1 MAKGNT
7 KSKEQK
13 PIEQT
18 LWDAA
23 NKLRGKVEPA
33 EYKHVVLSMIF
44 LKYAN
49 DRFSEHREQMIAN
62 GQEAFLEMMPFYQ
75 KDNVFY
81 IPECARWDFIMKN
94 AKQPDIAIKIDTAL
108 HEIEM
113 KNPSL
118 EGALPD
124 NYYSR
129 LHMDP
134 SGLSSLLDLINGID
148 LQVGGDKDV
157 FGKVYEYC
165 LRQFALKEGKGK
177 GEFYTPRTVVALL
190 CELIEPYS
198 GIVYDGACGSGGMFV
213 QSMRFVD
220 EHKGNRLEVSIYGQE
235 LTDTTRRLAKMNLAI
250 RGISANLGAE
260 AANTF
265 LNDQHKDLKADF
277 SLENP
282 PFNQKDWREPNQLT
296 DDPRW
301 NGYPTPPTSNANY
314 GWLLNTLSKL
324 SQNGV
329 GVVLLANGALSADG
343 EEYEIRKQMIENDVV
358 ESIIVLP
365 RNMFYTT
372 NISVTIWVLNKNK
385 KSRIENRPD
394 GTVSYR
400 DRSNE
405 VLFMDLRQMGH
416 PYEKRYIEFNEEDR
430 ATIVEC
436 FKSWRF
442 EKHNNSY
449 KDIPFF
455 CRSVSKDIIAQKD
468 YNLSPSKYIELVH
481 LHQKDGFEYKRLGD
495 YISEIDNRNSKSEVT
510 NLLGVSIEKRFMPS
524 VANIIGTDLTTYKII
539 SKNQFAC
546 SLMQVSRDGGVALA
560 LYKQREPSI
569 MSPAYYLFEVTNKE
583 IFPEYLELVLMGQ
596 EFDRDASFYAIGGVR
611 GTLTWQEFCDIE
623 IPVPDKPVQ
632 QELILNKR
640 IFSLKNELSD
650 LLESTELSKNELK
663 SKLSSVID
671 SI

>member
-1 MAKGNT
+1 MARGAAKP
-7 KSKEQK
+7 KEQK

-49 DRFSEHREQMIAN
+49 DRFDAHREQMIAS
-62 GQEAFLEMMPFYQ
+62 GQQAFLEMMPFYT

-81 IPECARWDFIMKN
+81 IPECARWAYIMKN

-113 KNPSL
+113 KNPAL
-118 EGALPD
+118 AGALPD

-134 SGLSSLLDLINGID
+134 SGLSSLLDLINGLE
-148 LQVGGDKDV
+148 LQVGGDRDV

-190 CELIEPYS
+190 CELIEPYQ

-220 EHKGNRLEVSIYGQE
+220 AHGGNRLGVSIYGQE

-265 LNDQHKDLKADF
+265 LSDQHKDLKADF

-282 PFNQKDWREPNQLT
+282 PFNQKDWREPNQLV

-324 SQNGV
+324 GQNGV
-329 GVVLLANGALSADG
+329 GVVLLANGALSASG
-343 EEYEIRKQMIENDVV
+343 IEYEIRKRMIENDVV
-358 ESIIVLP
+358 EAIIIMP
-365 RNMFYTT
+365 QNMFYTT
-372 NISVTIWVLNKNK
+372 NISVTIWIMNKNK
-385 KSRIENRPD
+385 KARVEKRPE
-394 GTVSYR
+394 GNVTFR
-400 DRSNE
+400 DRSGE
-405 VLFMDLRQMGH
+405 ILFMDLRQMGH
-416 PYEKRYIEFNEEDR
+416 PYEKKYIEFTEEDRAIIVDRFKSWRLEGYRTAYEDIPEFCYAAKKDEIIEKDYSLVPSRYIEFVMH
-430 ATIVEC
+430 A
-436 FKSWRF
+436 
-442 EKHNNSY
+442 
-449 KDIPFF
+449 
-455 CRSVSKDIIAQKD
+455 
-468 YNLSPSKYIELVH
+468 
-481 LHQKDGFEYKRLGD
+481 
-495 YISEIDNRNSKSEVT
+495 
-510 NLLGVSIEKRFMPS
+510 
-524 VANIIGTDLTTYKII
+524 
-539 SKNQFAC
+539 
-546 SLMQVSRDGGVALA
+546 
-560 LYKQREPSI
+560 
-569 MSPAYYLFEVTNKE
+569 
-583 IFPEYLELVLMGQ
+583 
-596 EFDRDASFYAIGGVR
+596 
-611 GTLTWQEFCDIE
+611 DIE
-623 IPVPDKPVQ
+623 DYDEKMCRLQ
-632 QELILNKR
+632 G
-640 IFSLKNELSD
+640 ELSQ
-650 LLESTELSKNELK
+650 LLKEEEASRAELLK
-663 SKLSSVID
+663 VMEGLGYGIK
-671 SI
+671 

>member
-1 MAKGNT
+1 MATKGN
-7 KSKEQK
+7 KNKEQK

-113 KNPSL
+113 KNPAL

-220 EHKGNRLEVSIYGQE
+220 EHKGNRLAVSIYGQE

-282 PFNQKDWREPNQLT
+282 PFNQKDWREPNQLV

-324 SQNGV
+324 NQNGV
-329 GVVLLANGALSADG
+329 GVVLLANGALSAGG
-343 EEYEIRKQMIENDVV
+343 EEYEIRKQMIENDVIEAIV
-358 ESIIVLP
+358 VLP
-365 RNMFYTT
+365 MKMFYTT
-372 NISVTIWVLNKNK
+372 DISVTVWILNKNK
-385 KSRIENRPD
+385 HNRIEKRPE
-394 GTVSYR
+394 GEVCYR
-400 DRSNE
+400 ERSDE
-405 VLFMDLRQMGH
+405 ILFMDLRQMGH
-416 PYEKRYIEFNEEDR
+416 PFEKKYVEFTEDDRTVIVDRFRSWRWNGYKNAYEDIPEFCYSAHKNEIIENDYSLVPSRYIEFRQEED
-430 ATIVEC
+430 I
-436 FKSWRF
+436 
-442 EKHNNSY
+442 
-449 KDIPFF
+449 
-455 CRSVSKDIIAQKD
+455 
-468 YNLSPSKYIELVH
+468 
-481 LHQKDGFEYKRLGD
+481 GD
-495 YISEIDNRNSKSEVT
+495 YDE
-510 NLLGVSIEKRFMPS
+510 
-524 VANIIGTDLTTYKII
+524 
-539 SKNQFAC
+539 
-546 SLMQVSRDGGVALA
+546 
-560 LYKQREPSI
+560 I
-569 MSPAYYLFEVTNKE
+569 MSRLQA
-583 IFPEYLELVLMGQ
+583 EL
-596 EFDRDASFYAIGGVR
+596 R
-611 GTLTWQEFCDIE
+611 
-623 IPVPDKPVQ
+623 
-632 QELILNKR
+632 
-640 IFSLKNELSD
+640 D
-650 LLESTELSKNELK
+650 LLTKEEYSQKELLEVMRGLGYE
-663 SKLSSVID
+663 I
-671 SI
+671 

>member
-1 MAKGNT
+1 MYDYWFIYDCTITVNTIIDWSLYMAT
-7 KSKEQK
+7 KSNKNKEQK

-62 GQEAFLEMMPFYQ
+62 GQKAFLEMMPFYQ

-113 KNPSL
+113 KNPAL

-220 EHKGNRLEVSIYGQE
+220 EHKGNRLAVSIYGQE

-282 PFNQKDWREPNQLT
+282 PFNQKDWREPNQLV

-301 NGYPTPPTSNANY
+301 NGYPTPPVGNANY
-314 GWLLNTLSKL
+314 AWLLNTLSKL
-324 SQNGV
+324 GQNGV
-329 GVVLLANGALSADG
+329 GMVLLANGALSSNGD
-343 EEYEIRKQMIENDVV
+343 EYEIRKRMIENDVV
-358 ESIIVLP
+358 EAIIVLP
-365 RNMFYTT
+365 MKLFYTT
-372 NISVTIWVLNKNK
+372 DISVTCWILNKNK
-385 KSRIENRPD
+385 KSRIEKRPFGDITYRNRS
-394 GTVSYR
+394 G
-400 DRSNE
+400 E

-416 PYEKRYIEFNEEDR
+416 PFEKKYIEFTEEDR
-430 ATIVEC
+430 TLIVDR
-436 FKSWRF
+436 FKSWRIVDYSTGY
-442 EKHNNSY
+442 E
-449 KDIPFF
+449 DIPEF
-455 CRSVSKDIIAQKD
+455 CYSAKTEEIAKND
-468 YNLSPSKYIELVH
+468 YNLVPSRYIKFGQLEETINYDKRMSEIQIEL
-481 LHQKDGFEYKRLGD
+481 KDLLKQEEQSKRD
-495 YISEIDNRNSKSEVT
+495 
-510 NLLGVSIEKRFMPS
+510 LL
-524 VANIIGTDLTTYKII
+524 
-539 SKNQFAC
+539 
-546 SLMQVSRDGGVALA
+546 
-560 LYKQREPSI
+560 SI
-569 MSPAYYLFEVTNKE
+569 MKDLGYE
-583 IFPEYLELVLMGQ
+583 I
-596 EFDRDASFYAIGGVR
+596 
-611 GTLTWQEFCDIE
+611 
-623 IPVPDKPVQ
+623 
-632 QELILNKR
+632 
-640 IFSLKNELSD
+640 
-650 LLESTELSKNELK
+650 
-663 SKLSSVID
+663 
-671 SI
+671 

>member
-1 MAKGNT
+1 MPKGKAKT
-7 KSKEQK
+7 KESK

-49 DRFSEHREQMIAN
+49 DRFNEHRKQMIAD
-62 GQEAFLEMMPFYQ
+62 GQQAFLEMMPFYT

-81 IPECARWDFIMKN
+81 IPECARWSFIMEN

-113 KNPSL
+113 KNPTL
-118 EGALPD
+118 AGALPD

-134 SGLSSLLDLINGID
+134 SGLSSLLDLINGIE
-148 LQVGGDKDV
+148 LQVGGDKDI

-190 CELIEPYS
+190 CELIEPYH
-198 GIVYDGACGSGGMFV
+198 GIVYDGACGSGGMFI

-220 EHKGNRLEVSIYGQE
+220 EHRGNRLNVSIYGQE

-282 PFNQKDWREPNQLT
+282 PFNQKDWREPNQLN

-301 NGYPTPPTSNANY
+301 SGYPTPPTSNANY

-324 SQNGV
+324 NQNGV
-329 GVVLLANGALSADG
+329 GVVLLANGALSAGG
-343 EEYEIRKQMIENDVV
+343 EEYRIRKALIENDVV
-358 ESIIVLP
+358 EAIVILP
-365 RNMFYTT
+365 RSMFYTT
-372 NISVTIWVLNKNK
+372 DISVTAWILNRNK
-385 KSRIENRPD
+385 HTRTENRPS
-394 GTVSYR
+394 GEVRYR
-400 DRSNE
+400 ERSDE
-405 VLFMDLRQMGH
+405 ILFMDLRQMGH
-416 PYEKRYIEFNEEDR
+416 PYEKKYIEFTQEDR
-430 ATIVEC
+430 DVIVDR

-442 EKHNNSY
+442 DGYQTPYEN
-449 KDIPFF
+449 IPEF
-455 CRSVSKDIIAQKD
+455 CYSATKAEVIGKD
-468 YNLSPSKYIELVH
+468 YSLVPSRYIEFV
-481 LHQKDGFEYKRLGD
+481 QAGEDED
-495 YISEIDNRNSKSEVT
+495 YDAKMKQLQSELQT
-510 NLLGVSIEKRFMPS
+510 LLIQE
-524 VANIIGTDLTTYKII
+524 
-539 SKNQFAC
+539 Q
-546 SLMQVSRDGGVALA
+546 QSRA
-560 LYKQREPSI
+560 
-569 MSPAYYLFEVTNKE
+569 
-583 IFPEYLELVLMGQ
+583 
-596 EFDRDASFYAIGGVR
+596 
-611 GTLTWQEFCDIE
+611 
-623 IPVPDKPVQ
+623 
-632 QELILNKR
+632 
-640 IFSLKNELSD
+640 D
-650 LLESTELSKNELK
+650 LLEVMRNLGYS
-663 SKLSSVID
+663 ID
-671 SI
+671 I

>member
-1 MAKGNT
+1 MPKGKAKA
-7 KSKEQK
+7 KESK

-49 DRFSEHREQMIAN
+49 DRFNEHRKQMIAD
-62 GQEAFLEMMPFYQ
+62 GQQAFLEMMPFYT

-81 IPECARWDFIMKN
+81 IPECARWSFIMEN

-113 KNPSL
+113 KNPTL
-118 EGALPD
+118 AGALPD

-134 SGLSSLLDLINGID
+134 SGLSSLLDLINGIE
-148 LQVGGDKDV
+148 LQVGGDKDI

-190 CELIEPYS
+190 CELIEPYH
-198 GIVYDGACGSGGMFV
+198 GIVYDGACGSGGMFI

-220 EHKGNRLEVSIYGQE
+220 EHRGNRLNVSIYGQE

-282 PFNQKDWREPNQLT
+282 PFNQKDWREPNQLN

-301 NGYPTPPTSNANY
+301 SGYPTPPTSNANY

-324 SQNGV
+324 NQNGV
-329 GVVLLANGALSADG
+329 GVVLLANGALSAGG
-343 EEYEIRKQMIENDVV
+343 EEYKIRKALIENDVV
-358 ESIIVLP
+358 EAIVILP
-365 RNMFYTT
+365 RSMFYTT
-372 NISVTIWVLNKNK
+372 DISVTAWILNRNK
-385 KSRIENRPD
+385 HTRTENRPS
-394 GTVSYR
+394 GEVRYR
-400 DRSNE
+400 ERSDE
-405 VLFMDLRQMGH
+405 ILFMDLRQMGH
-416 PYEKRYIEFNEEDR
+416 PYEKKYIEFTQEDR
-430 ATIVEC
+430 DVIVDR

-442 EKHNNSY
+442 DGYQTPYEN
-449 KDIPFF
+449 IPEF
-455 CRSVSKDIIAQKD
+455 CYSATKAEVIGKD
-468 YNLSPSKYIELVH
+468 YSLVPSRYIEFV
-481 LHQKDGFEYKRLGD
+481 QAGEDED
-495 YISEIDNRNSKSEVT
+495 YDAKMKQLQSELQT
-510 NLLGVSIEKRFMPS
+510 LLIQE
-524 VANIIGTDLTTYKII
+524 
-539 SKNQFAC
+539 Q
-546 SLMQVSRDGGVALA
+546 QSRA
-560 LYKQREPSI
+560 
-569 MSPAYYLFEVTNKE
+569 
-583 IFPEYLELVLMGQ
+583 
-596 EFDRDASFYAIGGVR
+596 
-611 GTLTWQEFCDIE
+611 
-623 IPVPDKPVQ
+623 
-632 QELILNKR
+632 
-640 IFSLKNELSD
+640 D
-650 LLESTELSKNELK
+650 LLEVMRNLGYS
-663 SKLSSVID
+663 ID
-671 SI
+671 I

>member
-1 MAKGNT
+1 MPKGKAKT
-7 KSKEQK
+7 KESK

-49 DRFSEHREQMIAN
+49 DRFNEHRKQMIAD
-62 GQEAFLEMMPFYQ
+62 GQQAFLEMMPFYT

-81 IPECARWDFIMKN
+81 IPECARWSFIMEN

-113 KNPSL
+113 KNPTL
-118 EGALPD
+118 AGALPD

-134 SGLSSLLDLINGID
+134 SGLSSLLDLINGIE
-148 LQVGGDKDV
+148 LQVGGDKDI

-165 LRQFALKEGKGK
+165 LRKFALKEGKGK

-190 CELIEPYS
+190 CELIEPYH
-198 GIVYDGACGSGGMFV
+198 GIVYDGACGSGGMFI

-220 EHKGNRLEVSIYGQE
+220 EHRGNRLNVSIYGQE

-282 PFNQKDWREPNQLT
+282 PFNQKDWREPNQLN

-301 NGYPTPPTSNANY
+301 SGYPTPPTSNANY

-324 SQNGV
+324 NQNGV
-329 GVVLLANGALSADG
+329 GVVLLANGALSAGG
-343 EEYEIRKQMIENDVV
+343 EEYRIRKALIENDVV
-358 ESIIVLP
+358 EAIVILP
-365 RNMFYTT
+365 RSMFYTT
-372 NISVTIWVLNKNK
+372 DISVTAWILNRNK
-385 KSRIENRPD
+385 HTRTENRPS
-394 GTVSYR
+394 GEVRYR
-400 DRSNE
+400 ERSDE
-405 VLFMDLRQMGH
+405 ILFMDLRQMGH
-416 PYEKRYIEFNEEDR
+416 PYEKKYIEFTQEDR
-430 ATIVEC
+430 DVIVDR

-442 EKHNNSY
+442 DGYQTPYEN
-449 KDIPFF
+449 IPEF
-455 CRSVSKDIIAQKD
+455 CYSATKAEVIGKD
-468 YNLSPSKYIELVH
+468 YSLVPSRYIEFVQAGEDENYDAKMKQL
-481 LHQKDGFEYKRLGD
+481 Q
-495 YISEIDNRNSKSEVT
+495 SE
-510 NLLGVSIEKRFMPS
+510 L
-524 VANIIGTDLTTYKII
+524 
-539 SKNQFAC
+539 
-546 SLMQVSRDGGVALA
+546 
-560 LYKQREPSI
+560 
-569 MSPAYYLFEVTNKE
+569 
-583 IFPEYLELVLMGQ
+583 
-596 EFDRDASFYAIGGVR
+596 
-611 GTLTWQEFCDIE
+611 
-623 IPVPDKPVQ
+623 
-632 QELILNKR
+632 QELLIQEQQSR
-640 IFSLKNELSD
+640 AD
-650 LLESTELSKNELK
+650 LLEVMRNLGYS
-663 SKLSSVID
+663 ID
-671 SI
+671 I

>member
-1 MAKGNT
+1 MARRVAKP
-7 KSKEQK
+7 KQQK
-13 PIEQT
+13 PMEQT

-33 EYKHVVLSMIF
+33 EYKHVVLSLIF

-49 DRFSEHREQMIAN
+49 DRFDDHREKMIEN
-62 GQEAFLEMMPFYQ
+62 GQEGFLEMMPFYT

-81 IPECARWDFIMKN
+81 IPECARWAYIMEN
-94 AKQPDIAIKIDTAL
+94 AKQADIAIIIDTAL
-108 HEIEM
+108 HEIEE
-113 KNPSL
+113 KNPAL

-134 SGLSSLLDLINGID
+134 SGLSSLLDLINGLE
-148 LQVGGDKDV
+148 LQAGGDKDI

-213 QSMRFVD
+213 QSMKFID
-220 EHKGNRLEVSIYGQE
+220 EHKGNRLNISIYGQE

-282 PFNQKDWREPNQLT
+282 PFNQKDWREANQLV

-324 SQNGV
+324 GQNGV
-329 GVVLLANGALSADG
+329 GVVLLANGALSAGSPGND
-343 EEYEIRKQMIENDVV
+343 EYEIRKRLIENDMV
-358 ESIIVLP
+358 EAIVILP
-365 RNMFYTT
+365 RSMFYTT
-372 NISVTIWVLNKNK
+372 DISVTCWILNRNK
-385 KSRIENRPD
+385 KSRVEQRPD
-394 GTVSYR
+394 GVVTFR
-400 DRSNE
+400 DRTDE

-416 PYEKRYIEFNEEDR
+416 PYEKKYIEFTDEDR
-430 ATIVEC
+430 AVIVDR

-442 EKHNNSY
+442 EGYPTKYQNIPEFCYSA
-449 KDIPFF
+449 KKSDIVE
-455 CRSVSKDIIAQKD
+455 RD
-468 YNLSPSKYIELVH
+468 YSLVPSRYIEFINRDESVGYEEKMAQLQGE
-481 LHQKDGFEYKRLGD
+481 LKDLLIQEQQ
-495 YISEIDNRNSKSEVT
+495 SK
-510 NLLGVSIEKRFMPS
+510 
-524 VANIIGTDLTTYKII
+524 
-539 SKNQFAC
+539 Q
-546 SLMQVSRDGGVALA
+546 
-560 LYKQREPSI
+560 
-569 MSPAYYLFEVTNKE
+569 
-583 IFPEYLELVLMGQ
+583 
-596 EFDRDASFYAIGGVR
+596 
-611 GTLTWQEFCDIE
+611 
-623 IPVPDKPVQ
+623 
-632 QELILNKR
+632 
-640 IFSLKNELSD
+640 D
-650 LLESTELSKNELK
+650 LLEVMKGLGYGIEL
-663 SKLSSVID
+663 
-671 SI
+671 

>member
-1 MAKGNT
+1 MAK
-7 KSKEQK
+7 KAKKPKEQK
-13 PIEQT
+13 PIEQS

-49 DRFSEHREQMIAN
+49 DSFNEHREKMIAD
-62 GQEAFLEMMPFYQ
+62 GQEAFLEMMPFYT

-81 IPECARWDFIMKN
+81 IPECARWAYIMEN
-94 AKQPDIAIKIDTAL
+94 AKQSDIAIKIDTAL

-113 KNPSL
+113 KNPAL

-134 SGLSSLLDLINGID
+134 SGLASLLDLINGLE
-148 LQVGGDKDV
+148 LQIGGDKDV

-177 GEFYTPRTVVALL
+177 GEFYTPRTIVALL

-220 EHKGNRLEVSIYGQE
+220 EHKGNRLNVSIYGQE

-282 PFNQKDWREPNQLT
+282 PFNQKDWREVNQLN

-301 NGYPTPPTSNANY
+301 NGYRTPPTSNANY

-324 SQNGV
+324 GQNGV
-329 GVVLLANGALSADG
+329 GVVLLANGALSAGTEGND
-343 EEYEIRKQMIENDVV
+343 EYEIRKQLIENDCV
-358 ESIIVLP
+358 EAIAILP

-372 NISVTIWVLNKNK
+372 DISVTAWILNKNK
-385 KSRIENRPD
+385 KSRVEKRPT
-394 GTVSYR
+394 GNVTFR
-400 DRSNE
+400 DRTNE

-416 PYEKRYIEFNEEDR
+416 PYEKKYIEFTEEDREIIVEQFKSWRLENHGNIYRDIPEFCYAAKKREIAEKNYTLVPSRYIEFVNKDESIGYEEKM
-430 ATIVEC
+430 T
-436 FKSWRF
+436 KL
-442 EKHNNSY
+442 
-449 KDIPFF
+449 
-455 CRSVSKDIIAQKD
+455 Q
-468 YNLSPSKYIELVH
+468 
-481 LHQKDGFEYKRLGD
+481 
-495 YISEIDNRNSKSEVT
+495 
-510 NLLGVSIEKRFMPS
+510 
-524 VANIIGTDLTTYKII
+524 
-539 SKNQFAC
+539 
-546 SLMQVSRDGGVALA
+546 
-560 LYKQREPSI
+560 
-569 MSPAYYLFEVTNKE
+569 
-583 IFPEYLELVLMGQ
+583 LELGELLNQ
-596 EFDRDASFYAIGGVR
+596 EKQSK
-611 GTLTWQEFCDIE
+611 EE
-623 IPVPDKPVQ
+623 
-632 QELILNKR
+632 
-640 IFSLKNELSD
+640 
-650 LLESTELSKNELK
+650 LLEVMEGLGYE
-663 SKLSSVID
+663 IR
-671 SI
+671 

>member
-1 MAKGNT
+1 MARKT
-7 KSKEQK
+7 AKPKEQK

-49 DRFSEHREQMIAN
+49 DRFDEHRKQMIAD
-62 GQEAFLEMMPFYQ
+62 GLEAFLEMMPFYM

-81 IPECARWDFIMKN
+81 IPECARWAYIMEN
-94 AKQPDIAIKIDTAL
+94 AKQADIAIKIDTAL

-113 KNPSL
+113 KNPAL

-134 SGLSSLLDLINGID
+134 SGLSSLLDLINGLK

-213 QSMRFVD
+213 QSMKFVD
-220 EHKGNRLEVSIYGQE
+220 EHKGNRLNVSIYGQE

-282 PFNQKDWREPNQLT
+282 PFNQKDWREANQLN

-324 SQNGV
+324 GQNGV
-329 GVVLLANGALSADG
+329 GVVLLANGALSASGD
-343 EEYEIRKQMIENDVV
+343 EYAIRKRMIENDVV
-358 ESIIVLP
+358 EAIIVLP
-365 RNMFYTT
+365 NRMFYTT
-372 NISVTIWVLNKNK
+372 DISVTIWILNKNK
-385 KSRIENRPD
+385 KSRVEKRPE
-394 GTVSYR
+394 GNVIYR
-400 DRSNE
+400 DRSGE
-405 VLFMDLRQMGH
+405 ILFMDLRQMGH
-416 PYEKRYIEFNEEDR
+416 PFEKKYVEFIEEDR
-430 ATIVEC
+430 KIVTDKFKAWRLDDFVEPYSDQDGLCYSATKAEVVE
-436 FKSWRF
+436 
-442 EKHNNSY
+442 
-449 KDIPFF
+449 
-455 CRSVSKDIIAQKD
+455 KD
-468 YNLSPSKYIELVH
+468 YSLVPSRYITFDAGKE
-481 LHQKDGFEYKRLGD
+481 
-495 YISEIDNRNSKSEVT
+495 EIDYDARMKELQLELKE
-510 NLLGVSIEKRFMPS
+510 LLDQEQE
-524 VANIIGTDLTTYKII
+524 
-539 SKNQFAC
+539 SKNA
-546 SLMQVSRDGGVALA
+546 LMAV
-560 LYKQREPSI
+560 
-569 MSPAYYLFEVTNKE
+569 
-583 IFPEYLELVLMGQ
+583 LEGLGYGI
-596 EFDRDASFYAIGGVR
+596 S
-611 GTLTWQEFCDIE
+611 
-623 IPVPDKPVQ
+623 
-632 QELILNKR
+632 
-640 IFSLKNELSD
+640 
-650 LLESTELSKNELK
+650 
-663 SKLSSVID
+663 
-671 SI
+671 

>member
-1 MAKGNT
+1 MAT
-7 KSKEQK
+7 KTNNKKEQK

-49 DRFSEHREQMIAN
+49 DRFSEHREQMISN
-62 GQEAFLEMMPFYQ
+62 GQDAFLEMMPFYQ

-108 HEIEM
+108 HEIEL
-113 KNPSL
+113 KNPAL

-134 SGLSSLLDLINGID
+134 TGLSSLLDLINGID
-148 LQVGGDKDV
+148 LQIGGDKDV

-220 EHKGNRLEVSIYGQE
+220 EHKGNRLAVSIYGQE

-282 PFNQKDWREPNQLT
+282 PFNQKDWREANQLV

-301 NGYPTPPTSNANY
+301 HGYPTPPASNANY

-324 SQNGV
+324 NQNGV
-329 GVVLLANGALSADG
+329 GVVLLANGALSSGG
-343 EEYEIRKQMIENDVV
+343 EEYEIRKRMIENDVV

-365 RNMFYTT
+365 NRMFYTT
-372 NISVTIWVLNKNK
+372 DISVTIWILNKNK
-385 KSRIENRPD
+385 KSRVEKRPEGD
-394 GTVSYR
+394 ISYR
-400 DRSNE
+400 DRSGE
-405 VLFMDLRQMGH
+405 ILFMDLRQVGH
-416 PYEKRYIEFNEEDR
+416 PYEKKYIEFTDDDRNMVTDKFKAWRYDNYVQKYLNQDGFCYCATKEEI
-430 ATIVEC
+430 A
-436 FKSWRF
+436 
-442 EKHNNSY
+442 EKDYSLIPSRY
-449 KDIPFF
+449 IAFDFGEEKVDYDACIKDLQREINDLLAQEQN
-455 CRSVSKDIIAQKD
+455 SKD
-468 YNLSPSKYIELVH
+468 ELV
-481 LHQKDGFEYKRLGD
+481 
-495 YISEIDNRNSKSEVT
+495 
-510 NLLGVSIEKRFMPS
+510 
-524 VANIIGTDLTTYKII
+524 KI
-539 SKNQFAC
+539 
-546 SLMQVSRDGGVALA
+546 
-560 LYKQREPSI
+560 
-569 MSPAYYLFEVTNKE
+569 
-583 IFPEYLELVLMGQ
+583 LE
-596 EFDRDASFYAIGGVR
+596 
-611 GTLTWQEFCDIE
+611 
-623 IPVPDKPVQ
+623 
-632 QELILNKR
+632 
-640 IFSLKNELSD
+640 ELSH
-650 LLESTELSKNELK
+650 ECP
-663 SKLSSVID
+663 
-671 SI
+671 

>member
-1 MAKGNT
+1 MVRIYGILQTNNFYIRKNNVAK
-7 KSKEQK
+7 KVKAEK

-33 EYKHVVLSMIF
+33 EYKHVVLSLIF

-49 DRFSEHREQMIAN
+49 DRFAAHREQMIAN
-62 GQEAFLEMMPFYQ
+62 GQQAFLEMMPFYT

-81 IPECARWDFIMKN
+81 IPECAHWDFIMEN

-113 KNPSL
+113 KNPAL
-118 EGALPD
+118 AGALPD

-134 SGLSSLLDLINGID
+134 SGLSSLLDLINNLE
-148 LQVGGDKDV
+148 LQVGADKDI

-190 CELIEPYS
+190 CELVEPYF

-220 EHKGNRLEVSIYGQE
+220 QHKGNRLNVSIYGQE

-282 PFNQKDWREPNQLT
+282 PFNQKDWREDNQLT

-324 SQNGV
+324 GTNGV
-329 GVVLLANGALSADG
+329 GVVLLANGALSSDG
-343 EEYEIRKQMIENDVV
+343 VEKEIRKQMIENDVV
-358 ESIIVLP
+358 EAIVVLP
-365 RNMFYTT
+365 RDMFYTT
-372 NISVTIWVLNKNK
+372 NISVTAWILNKNK
-385 KSRIENRPD
+385 KSRIEKRPD
-394 GTVSYR
+394 GDVTFR
-400 DRSNE
+400 DRTDE

-416 PYEKRYIEFNEEDR
+416 PYEKKYIEFTDEDRALIVDRFKSWRLDGYTTSYENTPEFCYAAKKSEIAEKDYSLVPSRYIEFVNRDETVDYEE
-430 ATIVEC
+430 
-436 FKSWRF
+436 KM
-442 EKHNNSY
+442 
-449 KDIPFF
+449 
-455 CRSVSKDIIAQKD
+455 AQLQK
-468 YNLSPSKYIELVH
+468 EL
-481 LHQKDGFEYKRLGD
+481 
-495 YISEIDNRNSKSEVT
+495 
-510 NLLGVSIEKRFMPS
+510 
-524 VANIIGTDLTTYKII
+524 
-539 SKNQFAC
+539 
-546 SLMQVSRDGGVALA
+546 
-560 LYKQREPSI
+560 
-569 MSPAYYLFEVTNKE
+569 
-583 IFPEYLELVLMGQ
+583 
-596 EFDRDASFYAIGGVR
+596 
-611 GTLTWQEFCDIE
+611 
-623 IPVPDKPVQ
+623 
-632 QELILNKR
+632 QELLIQEQQSRK
-640 IFSLKNELSD
+640 D
-650 LLESTELSKNELK
+650 LLEVMKGLGYAIEL
-663 SKLSSVID
+663 
-671 SI
+671 

>member
-1 MAKGNT
+1 MPKGKAKT
-7 KSKEQK
+7 KESK

-49 DRFSEHREQMIAN
+49 DRFNEHRKQMIAD
-62 GQEAFLEMMPFYQ
+62 GQQAFLEMMPFYT

-81 IPECARWDFIMKN
+81 IPECARWSFIMEN
-94 AKQPDIAIKIDTAL
+94 AKQPDIAIIIDTAL

-113 KNPSL
+113 KNPTLS
-118 EGALPD
+118 GALPD

-134 SGLSSLLDLINGID
+134 SGLSSLLDLINGIE
-148 LQVGGDKDV
+148 LQVGGDKDI

-190 CELIEPYS
+190 CELIEPYH
-198 GIVYDGACGSGGMFV
+198 GIVYDGACGSGGMFI

-220 EHKGNRLEVSIYGQE
+220 EHRGNRLNVSIYGQE

-282 PFNQKDWREPNQLT
+282 PFNQKDWREPNQLN

-301 NGYPTPPTSNANY
+301 SGYPTPPTSNANY

-324 SQNGV
+324 NQNGV
-329 GVVLLANGALSADG
+329 GVVLLANGALSAGG
-343 EEYEIRKQMIENDVV
+343 EEYKIRKALIENDVV
-358 ESIIVLP
+358 EAIVILP
-365 RNMFYTT
+365 RSMFYTT
-372 NISVTIWVLNKNK
+372 DISVTAWILNRNK
-385 KSRIENRPD
+385 HTRTENRPS
-394 GTVSYR
+394 GEVRYR
-400 DRSNE
+400 ERSDE
-405 VLFMDLRQMGH
+405 ILFMDLRQMGH
-416 PYEKRYIEFNEEDR
+416 PYEKKYIEFTQEDR
-430 ATIVEC
+430 DVIVDR

-442 EKHNNSY
+442 DGYQTSY
-449 KDIPFF
+449 ENIPEF
-455 CRSVSKDIIAQKD
+455 CYSATKAEVIGKD
-468 YNLSPSKYIELVH
+468 YSLVPSRYIEFVQAGEDEDYDAKMKQLQSELQTLLIQEQQSRADLMEVM
-481 LHQKDGFEYKRLGD
+481 KGLG
-495 YISEIDNRNSKSEVT
+495 YEID
-510 NLLGVSIEKRFMPS
+510 I
-524 VANIIGTDLTTYKII
+524 
-539 SKNQFAC
+539 
-546 SLMQVSRDGGVALA
+546 
-560 LYKQREPSI
+560 
-569 MSPAYYLFEVTNKE
+569 
-583 IFPEYLELVLMGQ
+583 
-596 EFDRDASFYAIGGVR
+596 
-611 GTLTWQEFCDIE
+611 
-623 IPVPDKPVQ
+623 
-632 QELILNKR
+632 
-640 IFSLKNELSD
+640 
-650 LLESTELSKNELK
+650 
-663 SKLSSVID
+663 
-671 SI
+671 

>member
-1 MAKGNT
+1 MAKRT
-7 KSKEQK
+7 AKPKEQK
-13 PIEQT
+13 PIEQI

-49 DRFSEHREQMIAN
+49 DRFDEHRNQMIAN
-62 GQEAFLEMMPFYQ
+62 GQEAFIEMMPFYT

-81 IPECARWDFIMKN
+81 IPECARWAYIMEN

-108 HEIEM
+108 HEIEA
-113 KNPSL
+113 KNPVL
-118 EGALPD
+118 AGALPD

-134 SGLSSLLDLINGID
+134 SGLASLIDLINGIQ

-220 EHKGNRLEVSIYGQE
+220 EHKGNRLAVSVYGQE

-265 LNDQHKDLKADF
+265 LNDQHKDLKADYA
-277 SLENP
+277 LENP
-282 PFNQKDWREPNQLT
+282 PFNQKDWREANQLN

-324 SQNGV
+324 GQNGV
-329 GVVLLANGALSADG
+329 GVVLLANGALSAGTEGND
-343 EEYEIRKQMIENDVV
+343 EYEIRKRLIENDIV
-358 ESIIVLP
+358 ESIILLP
-365 RNMFYTT
+365 KNMFYTT
-372 NISVTIWVLNKNK
+372 DISVTVWMLNKNK
-385 KSRIENRPD
+385 HARTEKRPD
-394 GTVSYR
+394 GEVHFR
-400 DRSNE
+400 ERNGE
-405 VLFMDLRQMGH
+405 VLFMDLRHMGH
-416 PYEKRYIEFNEEDR
+416 PYEKKYIEFTDEDRAEIVDRFKAWRFEGYQTVYKNIPEFCYSAKKKEIIEKDYSLVPSRYIEFVQAGED
-430 ATIVEC
+430 VDYD
-436 FKSWRF
+436 
-442 EKHNNSY
+442 EKMTQLQSEL
-449 KDIPFF
+449 KD
-455 CRSVSKDIIAQKD
+455 
-468 YNLSPSKYIELVH
+468 
-481 LHQKDGFEYKRLGD
+481 
-495 YISEIDNRNSKSEVT
+495 
-510 NLLGVSIEKRFMPS
+510 LLIQE
-524 VANIIGTDLTTYKII
+524 
-539 SKNQFAC
+539 Q
-546 SLMQVSRDGGVALA
+546 QSR
-560 LYKQREPSI
+560 Q
-569 MSPAYYLFEVTNKE
+569 
-583 IFPEYLELVLMGQ
+583 
-596 EFDRDASFYAIGGVR
+596 
-611 GTLTWQEFCDIE
+611 
-623 IPVPDKPVQ
+623 
-632 QELILNKR
+632 
-640 IFSLKNELSD
+640 D
-650 LLESTELSKNELK
+650 LLEVMKGLGYGIE
-663 SKLSSVID
+663 I
-671 SI
+671 

>member
-1 MAKGNT
+1 MPKGKAKA
-7 KSKEQK
+7 KESK

-49 DRFSEHREQMIAN
+49 DRFNEHRKQMIAD
-62 GQEAFLEMMPFYQ
+62 GQQAFLEMMPFYT

-81 IPECARWDFIMKN
+81 IPECARWSFIMEN

-113 KNPSL
+113 KNPTL
-118 EGALPD
+118 AGALPD

-134 SGLSSLLDLINGID
+134 SGLSSLLDLINGIE
-148 LQVGGDKDV
+148 LQVGGDKDI

-190 CELIEPYS
+190 CELIEPYH
-198 GIVYDGACGSGGMFV
+198 GIVYDGACGSGGMFI

-220 EHKGNRLEVSIYGQE
+220 EHRGNRLNVSIYGQE

-282 PFNQKDWREPNQLT
+282 PFNQKDWREPNQLN

-301 NGYPTPPTSNANY
+301 SGYPTPPTSNANY

-324 SQNGV
+324 NQNGV
-329 GVVLLANGALSADG
+329 GVVLLANGALSAGG
-343 EEYEIRKQMIENDVV
+343 EEYKIRKALIENDVV
-358 ESIIVLP
+358 EAIVILP
-365 RNMFYTT
+365 RSMFYTT
-372 NISVTIWVLNKNK
+372 DISVTAWILNRNK
-385 KSRIENRPD
+385 HTRTENRPS
-394 GTVSYR
+394 GEVRYR
-400 DRSNE
+400 ERSDE
-405 VLFMDLRQMGH
+405 ILFMDLRQMGH
-416 PYEKRYIEFNEEDR
+416 PYEKKYIEFTQEDR
-430 ATIVEC
+430 DVIVDR

-442 EKHNNSY
+442 DGYQTPYEN
-449 KDIPFF
+449 IPEF
-455 CRSVSKDIIAQKD
+455 CYSATKAEVIGKD
-468 YNLSPSKYIELVH
+468 YSLVPSRYIEFV
-481 LHQKDGFEYKRLGD
+481 QAGEDED
-495 YISEIDNRNSKSEVT
+495 YDAKMKQLQSELQT
-510 NLLGVSIEKRFMPS
+510 LLIQE
-524 VANIIGTDLTTYKII
+524 
-539 SKNQFAC
+539 Q
-546 SLMQVSRDGGVALA
+546 QSRA
-560 LYKQREPSI
+560 
-569 MSPAYYLFEVTNKE
+569 
-583 IFPEYLELVLMGQ
+583 
-596 EFDRDASFYAIGGVR
+596 
-611 GTLTWQEFCDIE
+611 
-623 IPVPDKPVQ
+623 
-632 QELILNKR
+632 
-640 IFSLKNELSD
+640 D
-650 LLESTELSKNELK
+650 LLEVMKGLGYE
-663 SKLSSVID
+663 ID
-671 SI
+671 I

>member
-1 MAKGNT
+1 MAT
-7 KSKEQK
+7 KANKEQK

-113 KNPSL
+113 KNPAL

-220 EHKGNRLEVSIYGQE
+220 EHKGNRLAVSIYGQE

-265 LNDQHKDLKADF
+265 LNDQHKDLKVDF

-282 PFNQKDWREPNQLT
+282 PFNQKDWREANQLV

-324 SQNGV
+324 NQNGV
-329 GVVLLANGALSADG
+329 GVVLLANGALSAGTAGND
-343 EEYEIRKQMIENDVV
+343 EYEIRKRLIENDIV
-358 ESIIVLP
+358 ESIIILP
-365 RNMFYTT
+365 RSMFYTT
-372 NISVTIWVLNKNK
+372 DISVSIWMLNKNK
-385 KSRIENRPD
+385 RARTEKRP
-394 GTVSYR
+394 GGEVHFR
-400 DRSNE
+400 DRTGE

-416 PYEKRYIEFNEEDR
+416 PYEKKYIEFTDEDR
-430 ATIVEC
+430 AAIVDR

-442 EKHNNSY
+442 EGY
-449 KDIPFF
+449 PTEYEDIPEF
-455 CRSVSKDIIAQKD
+455 CYSAKKDEIVEKD
-468 YNLSPSKYIELVH
+468 YSLVPSRYIEFVNRDESVGYEEKMAQLQGE
-481 LHQKDGFEYKRLGD
+481 LKD
-495 YISEIDNRNSKSEVT
+495 
-510 NLLGVSIEKRFMPS
+510 LLIQE
-524 VANIIGTDLTTYKII
+524 
-539 SKNQFAC
+539 Q
-546 SLMQVSRDGGVALA
+546 QSR
-560 LYKQREPSI
+560 Q
-569 MSPAYYLFEVTNKE
+569 
-583 IFPEYLELVLMGQ
+583 
-596 EFDRDASFYAIGGVR
+596 
-611 GTLTWQEFCDIE
+611 
-623 IPVPDKPVQ
+623 
-632 QELILNKR
+632 
-640 IFSLKNELSD
+640 D
-650 LLESTELSKNELK
+650 LLEVMKGLGYG
-663 SKLSSVID
+663 ID
-671 SI
+671 L

>member
-1 MAKGNT
+1 MATKGN
-7 KSKEQK
+7 KDKEQK

-49 DRFSEHREQMIAN
+49 DRFSEHREEMIAN

-113 KNPSL
+113 KNPAL

-148 LQVGGDKDV
+148 LQVGSDKDV

-220 EHKGNRLEVSIYGQE
+220 EHKGNRLAVSIYGQE

-282 PFNQKDWREPNQLT
+282 PFNQKDWREANQLVN
-296 DDPRW
+296 DPRW

-329 GVVLLANGALSADG
+329 GVVLLANGALSAVGD
-343 EEYEIRKQMIENDVV
+343 EYEIRKRMIENDVV
-358 ESIIVLP
+358 ESIIIMP
-365 RNMFYTT
+365 QNMFYTT

-385 KSRIENRPD
+385 KARIEKRPEGD
-394 GTVSYR
+394 VSYR

-405 VLFMDLRQMGH
+405 ILFMDLRKMGH
-416 PYEKRYIEFNEEDR
+416 PYEKKYLEFTEDDR
-430 ATIVEC
+430 KIIVDK
-436 FKSWRF
+436 FKSWRL
-442 EKHNNSY
+442 NNYPSVY
-449 KDIPFF
+449 EDIPEF
-455 CRSVSKDIIAQKD
+455 CYSAHKKEIVDND
-468 YNLSPSKYIELVH
+468 YNLVPSRYIQFVMNTDTEDYSVKMKRLQKELSQILIEEEASRKELIELM
-481 LHQKDGFEYKRLGD
+481 KGLGH
-495 YISEIDNRNSKSEVT
+495 EIE
-510 NLLGVSIEKRFMPS
+510 
-524 VANIIGTDLTTYKII
+524 
-539 SKNQFAC
+539 
-546 SLMQVSRDGGVALA
+546 
-560 LYKQREPSI
+560 
-569 MSPAYYLFEVTNKE
+569 
-583 IFPEYLELVLMGQ
+583 
-596 EFDRDASFYAIGGVR
+596 
-611 GTLTWQEFCDIE
+611 
-623 IPVPDKPVQ
+623 
-632 QELILNKR
+632 
-640 IFSLKNELSD
+640 
-650 LLESTELSKNELK
+650 
-663 SKLSSVID
+663 
-671 SI
+671 

>member
-1 MAKGNT
+1 MAKGKDN
-7 KSKEQK
+7 KEQR

-94 AKQPDIAIKIDTAL
+94 AKQPDIAIKIDRAL

-113 KNPSL
+113 KNPAL

-129 LHMDP
+129 LRMDP

-148 LQVGGDKDV
+148 LQIGGDKDV

-220 EHKGNRLEVSIYGQE
+220 EHKGNRLAVSIYGQE

-282 PFNQKDWREPNQLT
+282 PFNQKDWREPNQLI

-329 GVVLLANGALSADG
+329 GVVLLANGALSAGGD
-343 EEYEIRKQMIENDVV
+343 EYEIRKRMIENDVV
-358 ESIIVLP
+358 ESIIILP
-365 RNMFYTT
+365 QNMFYTT
-372 NISVTIWVLNKNK
+372 NISVTIWILNKNK
-385 KSRIENRPD
+385 KARVEKRPEGD
-394 GTVSYR
+394 IAYR
-400 DRSNE
+400 DRSGE
-405 VLFMDLRQMGH
+405 ILFMDLRQMGH
-416 PYEKRYIEFNEEDR
+416 PYEKKYLEFTEDDRAVIVDRFKSWRLDEYQIAYEDIPEFCYAAKKEEIIEKDYSLVPSRYIEFIQSGED
-430 ATIVEC
+430 TNYD
-436 FKSWRF
+436 
-442 EKHNNSY
+442 EKMSQLQ
-449 KDIPFF
+449 
-455 CRSVSKDIIAQKD
+455 S
-468 YNLSPSKYIELVH
+468 EL
-481 LHQKDGFEYKRLGD
+481 K
-495 YISEIDNRNSKSEVT
+495 
-510 NLLGVSIEKRFMPS
+510 
-524 VANIIGTDLTTYKII
+524 
-539 SKNQFAC
+539 
-546 SLMQVSRDGGVALA
+546 
-560 LYKQREPSI
+560 
-569 MSPAYYLFEVTNKE
+569 
-583 IFPEYLELVLMGQ
+583 
-596 EFDRDASFYAIGGVR
+596 
-611 GTLTWQEFCDIE
+611 
-623 IPVPDKPVQ
+623 
-632 QELILNKR
+632 
-640 IFSLKNELSD
+640 D
-650 LLESTELSKNELK
+650 LLVQEQQSKEELLK
-663 SKLSSVID
+663 VMNDLGYTIKL
-671 SI
+671 